1 METLTIVLLVAIG
14 IFLIGNILLYFL
26 EKKQNQKETQ
36 RLPLG
41 SAREEVLN
49 SKVEVLNKRVAHLEE
64 KEKRK
69 EKPKIIKAIIKRKAK
84 VKPKGK
90 FPISKYKRKKRI

>member
-1 METLTIVLLVAIG
+1 METLTIVLLIAIG

-26 EKKQNQKETQ
+26 EKKQKQKETQ

-41 SAREEVLN
+41 SAGQEVLN

-69 EKPKIIKAIIKRKAK
+69 EKPKVIRTIIKK
-84 VKPKGK
+84 KPKGK
-90 FPISKYKRKKRI
+90 FPITKYKRKKKI